1 MPQENNSFPSNFTS
15 KDKLINN
22 FGKIKQSYLNRV
34 RLATSLFFV
43 GMGFCFSTWASRI
56 PDIKSTLNLSEGLLG
71 SLLFIMPLGQLAAMP
86 FSGRAV
92 TKFSSRTISIISLII
107 YGISLILLGL
117 ATTSYQLAGGLFLFG
132 FVSNYCN
139 IAINTQG
146 VYTQQSFEKPI
157 IGSFHGSWSAAGFFG
172 ALVGFLMIT
181 LALSPFEHFILAFFL
196 VLLILVFNY
205 KYVLKGQTKQEEATS
220 SYSFWEKPD
229 LNLVWLGVICFCGM
243 ASEGIIFDWSGVY
256 FKEVVKA
263 PGALVVLGYTMFMIS
278 MASGRFLSDILVAKF
293 GAKKVLITSGL
304 VISAGLYLAV
314 LLPYLISCSIAFIL
328 VGLGVSNVIP
338 IIFTIAGNNKKVPT
352 GIALTIVT
360 SISFLGFLIGPPVI
374 GFIAELTNLRYSFAL
389 IGLFGLL
396 ISLLV
401 SRLKVFRN

>member
-1 MPQENNSFPSNFTS
+1 MPHINNSNLKNLKP
-15 KDKLINN
+15 KDKRINN
-22 FGKIKQSYLNRV
+22 FGSTKKSYLKRV

-56 PDIKSTLNLSEGLLG
+56 PDIKSTLHLSEGLLG

-86 FSGRAV
+86 FSGKAV
-92 TKFSSRTISIISLII
+92 TKYSSRTISIISLII

-157 IGSFHGSWSAAGFFG
+157 IGSFHGSWSIAGFFG
-172 ALVGFLMIT
+172 ALIGFLM
-181 LALSPFEHFILAFFL
+181 LSFELSPFQHFIIAFFL
-196 VLLILVFNY
+196 VLLIVVSNY
-205 KYVLKGQTKQEEATS
+205 KYLLKGQTKQEKVTE
-220 SYSFWEKPD
+220 SYSFWKNPD
-229 LNLVWLGVICFCGM
+229 LNLVWLGIICFCGM
-243 ASEGIIFDWSGVY
+243 ASEGIMFDWSGVY

-263 PGALVVLGYTMFMIS
+263 PGALVVLGYTLFMIS

-396 ISLLV
+396 ISVLV
-401 SRLKVFRN
+401 GKLGPFRN